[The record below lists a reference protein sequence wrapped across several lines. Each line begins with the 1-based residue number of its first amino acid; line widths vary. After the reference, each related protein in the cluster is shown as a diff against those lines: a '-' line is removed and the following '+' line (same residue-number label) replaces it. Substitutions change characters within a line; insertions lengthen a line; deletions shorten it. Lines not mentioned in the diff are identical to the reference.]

1 MSNYE
6 KLFKGIVAGAAAL
19 GTIVGS
25 NMIGKLFKVDR
36 LDREVEAINNGINNN
51 SVGNGETFEAEFVD
65 DDFVSDQEV
74 ENRI

>member
-1 MSNYE
+1 MNNYE
-6 KLFKGIVAGAAAL
+6 KMFKGIVAGAAAI

-36 LDREVEAINNGINNN
+36 LDREVGAMNNN
-51 SVGNGETFEAEFVD
+51 NFSGNGNGDPIDIEFAD
-65 DDFVSDQEV
+65 DDFVTDQDV